1 MPERSELEEKQRRV
15 NEFLD
20 AGGYDALLLARSDN
34 FAWFS
39 RGGQSFIGLASETG
53 AGALL
58 IERDRKVLITNAIE
72 RGRLLDEELPGWD
85 VCEDISPW
93 VDDGLDNAV
102 KRLAKDKRV
111 ASDVPVAGAV
121 ACPAEIARLRWS
133 LTSEEVDRYR
143 SLGREVGEAIG
154 AVAMAAEPGMT
165 EYEAAGILSHQ
176 CWSRGIQPI
185 VVLVAADDRILRYR
199 HPIPTANPIRETL
212 MLVICGRRQGL
223 IVSATRMVCFGAIP
237 EELRRKHDAVVQVDA
252 AYLAHTIPG
261 RRVGDVFR
269 AGLDAYAEQGF
280 EDEWKLHHQGGPTGY
295 APRDYRA
302 TAATEEKVLP
312 NQAFAWNPSITGTKS
327 EDTMIATPEGPEI
340 ISASQGFPT
349 IEVKVGDLTLAR
361 PDILPR

>member
-1 MPERSELEEKQRRV
+1 MRGHQPL
-15 NEFLD
+15 
-20 AGGYDALLLARSDN
+20 GG
-34 FAWFS
+34 
-39 RGGQSFIGLASETG
+39 
-53 AGALL
+53 
-58 IERDRKVLITNAIE
+58 
-72 RGRLLDEELPGWD
+72 
-85 VCEDISPW
+85 
-93 VDDGLDNAV
+93 
-102 KRLAKDKRV
+102 LAKDKKV

-121 ACPAEIARLRWS
+121 ACPEEIARLRWS

-154 AVAMAAEPGMT
+154 AAAMAAEPGMT

-223 IVSATRMVCFGAIP
+223 IVSATRMVCFGPIP

-349 IEVKVGDLTLAR
+349 IEVRVGDLTLAR